1 MGDAGPEGK
10 TRSSFL
16 EMWCLGLSI
25 PVGLG
30 RWLEMQL

>member
-16 EMWCLGLSI
+16 ETWYWGGIYLFQWGW
-25 PVGLG
+25 VDG
-30 RWLEMQL
+30 

>member
-16 EMWCLGLSI
+16 ETWYGGVSI
-25 PVGLG
+25 YSSGDG
-30 RWLEMQL
+30 